1 MFNRLIKIKIQN
13 IFSDIEKL
21 IHYFKKR
28 IEIKSDY
35 IEEQKWSF

>member
-1 MFNRLIKIKIQN
+1 MLNHLIRIKIQN
-13 IFSDIEKL
+13 IFSDIKKL

-35 IEEQKWSF
+35 IEEQK